1 MAANDQSKISFFP
14 SLKGFYRDSQLFLVL
29 STEMTFVT
37 PVASG
42 AAGRANVGLC
52 SASSLLT
59 FSELFSPAFI
69 PYTVILHDCYRL
81 EKYL

>member
-14 SLKGFYRDSQLFLVL
+14 SLNGLYHDSQLFLVL

-59 FSELFSPAFI
+59 FSELFLLLLSLIQLYFTIAI
-69 PYTVILHDCYRL
+69 D
-81 EKYL
+81 

>member
-1 MAANDQSKISFFP
+1 MAANDQSKISFLP
-14 SLKGFYRDSQLFLVL
+14 SLKGFYRDNQLFLVL

-59 FSELFSPAFI
+59 FSELFLLLLSLIQLYFTIAI
-69 PYTVILHDCYRL
+69 D
-81 EKYL
+81 